1 MDFIL
6 EDLIDLESLS
16 NLFLNETIDDLP
28 IVDIEGYYE
37 KQADQQTLIYSDKIK
52 KMVSKKGIHLLMKKV
67 NIPISNEISE
77 IVYRILD
84 NEIHTFIHDLI
95 HFTLRSNKRI
105 IERKD
110 VIRFIKYRGERMIT
124 KE

>member
-37 KQADQQTLIYSDKIK
+37 KQADHQTLIYSDKIK

-110 VIRFIKYRGERMIT
+110 VIRFIKYRGERIIT